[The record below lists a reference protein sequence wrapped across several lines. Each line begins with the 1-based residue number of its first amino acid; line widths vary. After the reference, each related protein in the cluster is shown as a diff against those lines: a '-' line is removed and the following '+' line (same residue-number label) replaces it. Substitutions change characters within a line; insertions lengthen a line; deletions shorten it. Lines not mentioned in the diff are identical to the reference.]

1 MRRQFDY
8 RQRPTPWRA
17 RPGGY
22 GHGARLSAEEFEAA
36 STEDLGAAVGSIRP
50 GGPSSGDDDPLDQI
64 LRAAALARSAGPL
77 A

>member
-1 MRRQFDY
+1 MRRHFDY
-8 RQRPTPWRA
+8 RPRPSPH
-17 RPGGY
+17 RPRGAAF
-22 GHGARLSAEEFEAA
+22 GHAARLSHDEATA
-36 STEDLGAAVGSIRP
+36 TESIGAAVGSIRP